1 MNIEDNDLDENLNN
15 EEQEVQDFDIEF
27 PSNEEVVN
35 GSIDDFWDPT
45 VETEEEVENVETQE
59 EQEQQQT
66 ETEEQEEQEDEYEVK
81 DLDEN
86 LAFEFIKKTRGL
98 DIESID
104 DLLKPKESKKLS
116 PEVEKFLEFTEKT
129 GNTNY
134 NDFLATQKDWS
145 AEGKDVVIKEFLKI
159 ENPTLSEK
167 QIDFLYNKNYA
178 FDEEYDDEDVI
189 MEKSINVERD
199 FQKGVKVLDARKEEF
214 MVRKGLDETI
224 PEEYLQAKTEFEKI
238 KQQESE
244 VDKLIEE
251 NRNDFIT
258 KTESIF
264 KDSFEGFKVKIGNE
278 ELSVKPENIQE
289 AKKTQSDL
297 NNFNNKYFDE
307 TTGKLK
313 DPEGFH
319 KALYFGMNADKMAE
333 HFYNL
338 GKAKLA
344 EEEDKLSKNITPDS
358 GKKVPTIG
366 GGKITVRVVN

>member
-1 MNIEDNDLDENLNN
+1 MVIEDSNLEENLNN
-15 EEQEVQDFDIEF
+15 EEQEVQDFNIEF
-27 PSNEEVVN
+27 PNEEESNGSFEDFWNPVVKTEEVVE
-35 GSIDDFWDPT
+35 
-45 VETEEEVENVETQE
+45 ETETEVE
-59 EQEQQQT
+59 EQET
-66 ETEEQEEQEDEYEVK
+66 ETEEQEEEEYDVQ
-81 DLDEN
+81 DLNEN
-86 LAFEFIKKTRGL
+86 LAFEFIKKSRGL
-98 DIESID
+98 DAESID

-134 NDFLATQKDWS
+134 NDFLSTQKDWS
-145 AEGKDVVIKEFLKI
+145 TEGKDVVIKEFLKI

-178 FDEEYDDEDVI
+178 FDEDIDDEDVI

-214 MVRKGLDETI
+214 MVRKGLDESI
-224 PEEYLQAKTEFEKI
+224 PEEYRQAKTEFEKI
-238 KQQESE
+238 QQREQE
-244 VDKLIEE
+244 VDKLIAE
-251 NRNDFIT
+251 NRNDFIA
-258 KTESIF
+258 KTESVF
-264 KDSFEGFKVKIGNE
+264 NEKFEGFKFKIGE
-278 ELSVKPENIQE
+278 DELVIKPENIKE
-289 AKKTQSDL
+289 AVKSQSDL

-319 KALYFGMNADKMAE
+319 KALYFGMNAEKVAE

-358 GKKVPTIG
+358 GKKIPTIG
-366 GGKITVRVVN
+366 GGKITVRVVK